1 MNRLSSSG
9 HFVLSLIMSQ
19 TCAVSG
25 HVTEPFV
32 VVGSLCAVSD
42 HATKRVLSLI
52 MSLNRLSSSGHFVLS
67 PIMSLNHLSS
77 SGHFVLTLLMSLNH
91 LSSSGHFV
99 LTLVMLGYTRALSI
113 FLMEFVVMFEAPVA
127 TAMLCFS
134 LMTAGFALGSESFN

>member
-1 MNRLSSSG
+1 MSLNHLSSSG

-32 VVGSLCAVSD
+32 IVMPLCAVSD

-52 MSLNRLSSSGHFVLS
+52 MSLNRLSSSGHFVL
-67 PIMSLNHLSS
+67 
-77 SGHFVLTLLMSLNH
+77 TLLLSLNH

-134 LMTAGFALGSESFN
+134 LMTAGFALGSESN

>member
-1 MNRLSSSG
+1 MSLNHLSSSG

-32 VVGSLCAVSD
+32 IVMPLCAVSD

-52 MSLNRLSSSGHFVLS
+52 MSLNRLSSSGHFVL
-67 PIMSLNHLSS
+67 
-77 SGHFVLTLLMSLNH
+77 
-91 LSSSGHFV
+91 
-99 LTLVMLGYTRALSI
+99 TLVMLGYTRALSI
-113 FLMEFVVMFEAPVA
+113 FLLEFVVMFEAPVA

-134 LMTAGFALGSESFN
+134 LMTAGFALGSESN